1 MQNEA
6 GLNDS
11 AKSKIPPGRRPLRP
25 LQAGGQNPKSQFDH
39 ITLEILWRRLISIV
53 DEADASVAR
62 TAFSSLLR
70 DAHDYTCMFTDSRGQ
85 ELVQGTFCTPGQAG
99 AMALGVKT
107 LINSI
112 APDAYQPGD
121 VFIVN
126 DPWLLAGH
134 LNDVCVMSPI
144 FYKERPVAFTAC
156 VFHHSDIGGRVA
168 SDNRQVYEEG
178 IFIPPLK
185 LYEAG
190 VLNES
195 VLEMIRWNVRTP
207 EEVTGDIRSQVAAN
221 HVCAQKVIEMLE
233 DEGLDT
239 LDELADEI
247 IDRTEKS
254 MRAAILKIPNGAYP
268 YEGIIEGAGQREDI
282 TIKVTVEVKDSDI
295 YIDFDGTSSQVDWG
309 GNVVYNFTYAYVF
322 MAVKSAFDPDIPIN
336 EGAIR
341 PVKMTAP
348 EGTVVNC
355 KFPAAVA
362 ARMQIGH
369 FMTEMVYKALAA
381 ATPDNIIAESGGT
394 PAQTNIFY
402 GKRYNEAPWLTMI
415 IRGGGLGAGSRMDGH
430 HCAIFPANGA
440 NTPVEIFESDT
451 PLIVEER
458 SLVCDSGGPGKMR
471 GGLGRKM
478 TIRVPDDD
486 YAPQGPTSIAVQAG
500 RYKYPPRG
508 LFGAGPGSGARFMV
522 NGQTGDPSGL
532 TLCLPG
538 DAIQF
543 DSAGG
548 GGYGDPLQRDPQAVE
563 ADVVNGYVSLEK
575 ARDDYGVVIDPVT
588 LKVDPLET
596 EKVRAERYSKIE
608 DCRLKI

>member
-1 MQNEA
+1 MPDNR
-6 GLNDS
+6 GTNS
-11 AKSKIPPGRRPLRP
+11 IPNSSK
-25 LQAGGQNPKSQFDH
+25 FDP
-39 ITLEILWRRLISIV
+39 ITLEILWRRLVSIV

-107 LINSI
+107 LINSM
-112 APDAYQPGD
+112 ALDAYQPGD

-134 LNDVCVMSPI
+134 LNDVCVMTPI
-144 FYKERPVAFTAC
+144 FYRQRPVAFTAC

-178 IFIPPLK
+178 LFIPPLK

-195 VLEMIRWNVRTP
+195 VLELIRWNVRTP

-221 HVCAQKVIEMLE
+221 HVCARKVIEMLE

-239 LDELADEI
+239 LDDLADEI

-254 MRAAILKIPNGAYP
+254 MRAAISKIPNGIYP
-268 YEGIIEGAGQREDI
+268 YEGIIEGAGKREDI
-282 TIKVTVEVKDSDI
+282 TIKVAVEVKDSDI
-295 YIDFDGTSSQVDWG
+295 HIDFGGTSSQVDWG

-348 EGTVVNC
+348 EGSVVNC

-369 FMTEMVYKALAA
+369 FMTEMVFKALAA

-402 GKRYNEAPWLTMI
+402 GKRYNAAPWLTMI

-486 YAPQGPTSIAVQAG
+486 YAPQGQTSIAVQAG

-508 LFGAGPGSGARFMV
+508 LFGAGPGSGARFLI
-522 NGQTGDPSGL
+522 NEQAGDPSGL

-538 DAIQF
+538 DVIQF

-548 GGYGDPLQRDPQAVE
+548 GGYGDPLQRDPQAVA
-563 ADVVNGYVSLEK
+563 ADVVNGYVSIEK
-575 ARDDYGVVIDPVT
+575 AREDYGAVMDPATLRVDPV
-588 LKVDPLET
+588 ET
-596 EKVRAERYSKIE
+596 EKVRAARNDE
-608 DCRLKI
+608 

>member
-1 MQNEA
+1 MTNEK
-6 GLNDS
+6 GLNS
-11 AKSKIPPGRRPLRP
+11 SEKSE
-25 LQAGGQNPKSQFDH
+25 FDP

-99 AMALGVKT
+99 AMALGVKK

-112 APDAYQPGD
+112 PFDEYREGD

-195 VLEMIRWNVRTP
+195 VLNLIRWNVRTP
-207 EEVTGDIRSQVAAN
+207 EEVTGDLRSQVAAN
-221 HVCAQKVIEMLE
+221 HVCAQKVVEMLE

-239 LDELADEI
+239 LDDLADEI

-254 MRAAILKIPNGAYP
+254 MREAISGIPNGIYP
-268 YEGIIEGAGQREDI
+268 YEGIIEGAGQRDDI
-282 TIKVTVEVKDSDI
+282 RIKLKVEVKDTDI
-295 YIDFDGTSSQVDWG
+295 FIDFDGTSPQVDWG

-355 KFPAAVA
+355 RFPAAVA

-369 FMTEMVYKALAA
+369 FMTEMVFKALAE
-381 ATPDNIIAESGGT
+381 ATPDNILAESGGT

-402 GKRYNEAPWLTMI
+402 GKRSNGNPWLTMI

-478 TIRVPDDD
+478 VIRVPNDDT
-486 YAPQGPTSIAVQAG
+486 APQGPTSIALQAG
-500 RYKYPPRG
+500 RFKYAPQG
-508 LFGAGPGSGARFMV
+508 LFGAGPGVMAKFLI
-522 NGQTGDPSGL
+522 NEKDGDPSGL
-532 TLCLPG
+532 TLCQKG
-538 DAIQF
+538 DVIQF
-543 DSAGG
+543 LSAGG
-548 GGYGDPLQRDPQAVE
+548 GGYGDAYERNPEAVE
-563 ADVVNGYVSLEK
+563 QDVRNGYVSLEK
-575 ARDDYGVVIDPVT
+575 AREEYGVVVDPSS
-588 LKVDPLET
+588 LKVDPVAT
-596 EKVRAERYSKIE
+596 ESLRAAKNR
-608 DCRLKI
+608 